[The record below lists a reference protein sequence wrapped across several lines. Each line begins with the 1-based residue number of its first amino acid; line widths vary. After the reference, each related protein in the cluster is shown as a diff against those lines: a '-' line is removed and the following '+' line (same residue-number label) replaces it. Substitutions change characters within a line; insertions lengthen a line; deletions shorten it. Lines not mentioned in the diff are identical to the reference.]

1 MILAGVLFA
10 FMSASAAPVLSRMV
24 VTTRGGDTFL
34 FPLTAQLSL
43 HADGSSLHISSTD
56 GSATLRIANVA
67 NIRYDLEQEPVMLPG
82 PMEKPLPPLDP
93 FPWPG
98 DDNAGDS
105 TVGDETAGDSTV
117 GDETAGAETVGAGSP
132 EIFVSE
138 AGLEVSAPGDAFL
151 EITSLDGRTLYRCEF
166 RDSVRISRA
175 LLQEGYVVATING
188 RHSFKMALK

>member
-1 MILAGVLFA
+1 MKSRIIMILAGVLLA
-10 FMSASAAPVLSRMV
+10 LMSASAAPVLSRMV

-43 HADGSSLHISSTD
+43 HTDGSSLHISSTD

-105 TVGDETAGDSTV
+105 TVGDETAG
-117 GDETAGAETVGAGSP
+117 AETVGAGSP

-151 EITSLDGRTLYRCEF
+151 EITSLDGRTLYRCGF

>member
-1 MILAGVLFA
+1 MKSRIIMILAGVLLA
-10 FMSASAAPVLSRMV
+10 LMSASAAPVLSRMV

-43 HADGSSLHISSTD
+43 HTDGSSLHISSTD

-98 DDNAGDS
+98 DDN
-105 TVGDETAGDSTV
+105 AGDSTV

>member
-1 MILAGVLFA
+1 MKSRIIMILAGVLLA
-10 FMSASAAPVLSRMV
+10 LMSASAAPVLSRMV

-43 HADGSSLHISSTD
+43 HTDGSSLHISSTD

-105 TVGDETAGDSTV
+105 TVGDETAG
-117 GDETAGAETVGAGSP
+117 AETVGAGSP

-151 EITSLDGRTLYRCEF
+151 EITSLNGRTLYRCEF

>member
-1 MILAGVLFA
+1 MILAGVLLA
-10 FMSASAAPVLSRMV
+10 LISASAAPVLSRMV

-43 HADGSSLHISSTD
+43 HTDGSSLHISSTD

-67 NIRYDLEQEPVMLPG
+67 NISYDLEQEPVMLPG

-98 DDNAGDS
+98 DDN
-105 TVGDETAGDSTV
+105 AGDSTV

-151 EITSLDGRTLYRCEF
+151 EITSLDGRTLYRCGF

>member
-1 MILAGVLFA
+1 MILAGVLLA
-10 FMSASAAPVLSRMV
+10 LMSASAAPVLSRMV

-67 NIRYDLEQEPVMLPG
+67 NIMYDLEQEPVMLPG

-98 DDNAGDS
+98 DDN
-105 TVGDETAGDSTV
+105 AGDSTV

>member
-1 MILAGVLFA
+1 MKSRIIMILAGVLLA
-10 FMSASAAPVLSRMV
+10 LMSASAAPVLSRMV

-43 HADGSSLHISSTD
+43 HTDGSSLHISSTD

-105 TVGDETAGDSTV
+105 TVGDETAG
-117 GDETAGAETVGAGSP
+117 AETVGAGSP

-151 EITSLDGRTLYRCEF
+151 GITSLDGRTLYRCEF

>member
-67 NIRYDLEQEPVMLPG
+67 NIMYDLEQEPVMLPG

-105 TVGDETAGDSTV
+105 TVGDETAG
-117 GDETAGAETVGAGSP
+117 AETVGAGSP

-138 AGLEVSAPGDAFL
+138 AGLEV
-151 EITSLDGRTLYRCEF
+151 TSLDGRTLYRCEF

>member
-1 MILAGVLFA
+1 
-10 FMSASAAPVLSRMV
+10 
-24 VTTRGGDTFL
+24 
-34 FPLTAQLSL
+34 
-43 HADGSSLHISSTD
+43 
-56 GSATLRIANVA
+56 
-67 NIRYDLEQEPVMLPG
+67 MLPG

-105 TVGDETAGDSTV
+105 TVGDETAG
-117 GDETAGAETVGAGSP
+117 AETVGAGSP
-132 EIFVSE
+132 ERIFVSE

-175 LLQEGYVVATING
+175 LLQGGLCGGHNQWQTFI
-188 RHSFKMALK
+188 

>member
-1 MILAGVLFA
+1 MILAGVLLA
-10 FMSASAAPVLSRMV
+10 LMSASAAPVLSRMV

-43 HADGSSLHISSTD
+43 HTDGSSLHISSTD

-105 TVGDETAGDSTV
+105 TVGDETAG
-117 GDETAGAETVGAGSP
+117 AETVGAGSP

-138 AGLEVSAPGDAFL
+138 AGLKVSAPGDAFL